1 MIRIGVDI
9 GGTFT
14 DFAVWRSEGDSYVEI
29 ESHKLPTSR
38 PDFAQAVIQG
48 IGDIVTR
55 YGITEADPVIVVHGT
70 TISTNAVIE
79 RSQPPIALL
88 TTQGY
93 RDLLGIARLR
103 LDKPVDLFNR
113 RATPITP
120 RECVFEVKERILAD
134 GSVDTPLDEA
144 SVETAL
150 TAARAK
156 GAGAVAVCF
165 LNSYRSPIH
174 ERRAVE
180 IARQRFPDLL
190 VVASHE
196 VWPQQS
202 EYERAILTLLNV
214 YVKPLMDAYLGR
226 IDAFLMA
233 RLPRARL
240 FVMKSNGGMMSAA
253 EARALPVH
261 TLLSGPAAGVTGAR
275 MLGEFLKLE
284 RILTF
289 DMGGTSTDVS
299 LIEGGRPMITAQA
312 EVGEFPILMPATAV
326 EAMGA
331 GGGSIVWLDG
341 GVMKVGPRSAGSRPG
356 PACYG
361 QGGEDPT
368 LTDAYLICNLL
379 SEKGLLG
386 GRLALD
392 RSLAE
397 RAFAP
402 IAAALGTDVTGAAE
416 SAIAVATSNM
426 LAKIL
431 PYLARVGVG
440 PSDCTLMIFGGA
452 GGLHGPMLA
461 DELGIERIVAP
472 RAPSVFCA
480 FGCLVSDLV
489 HDAVKSVHGIELS
502 DAALAS
508 GLDDI
513 AAQGDAWLERQAD
526 PEQLVGVDRVF
537 TADMRYAA
545 QSFSIAVE
553 LPTGAGAGVAGAQA
567 RFHAEHERLFGHANP
582 ASPVAIDNL
591 RLRSQGRQA
600 KPPLR
605 PLAAGRAPTPIER
618 RGLRLN
624 GGWAGDCP
632 VFAQGE
638 LAPGFAVAGPAII
651 EQDLATL
658 LVPHGFCAS
667 IGAYGDIELRKEH

>member
-1 MIRIGVDI
+1 M
-9 GGTFT
+9 
-14 DFAVWRSEGDSYVEI
+14 
-29 ESHKLPTSR
+29 
-38 PDFAQAVIQG
+38 
-48 IGDIVTR
+48 
-55 YGITEADPVIVVHGT
+55 
-70 TISTNAVIE
+70 
-79 RSQPPIALL
+79 
-88 TTQGY
+88 
-93 RDLLGIARLR
+93 
-103 LDKPVDLFNR
+103 
-113 RATPITP
+113 
-120 RECVFEVKERILAD
+120 
-134 GSVDTPLDEA
+134 
-144 SVETAL
+144 
-150 TAARAK
+150 
-156 GAGAVAVCF
+156 
-165 LNSYRSPIH
+165 
-174 ERRAVE
+174 
-180 IARQRFPDLL
+180 
-190 VVASHE
+190 
-196 VWPQQS
+196 
-202 EYERAILTLLNV
+202 LTLLNV

-284 RILTF
+284 RILTL

-402 IAAALGTDVTGAAE
+402 IAAALRTDVTGAAE

-431 PYLARVGVG
+431 PYLARVGVE

-452 GGLHGPMLA
+452 GGLHGPLLA
-461 DELGIERIVAP
+461 DELGIKRIVAP

-480 FGCLVSDLV
+480 FGCLVSDPRTMPSRVRTEPSSPTKLWA
-489 HDAVKSVHGIELS
+489 DCRARSRRRASALAAGARRRS
-502 DAALAS
+502 AAALAGAS
-508 GLDDI
+508 NR
-513 AAQGDAWLERQAD
+513 A
-526 PEQLVGVDRVF
+526 F
-537 TADMRYAA
+537 TADMQCFMRKLILLPSRS
-545 QSFSIAVE
+545 SF
-553 LPTGAGAGVAGAQA
+553 G
-567 RFHAEHERLFGHANP
+567 
-582 ASPVAIDNL
+582 
-591 RLRSQGRQA
+591 
-600 KPPLR
+600 
-605 PLAAGRAPTPIER
+605 
-618 RGLRLN
+618 
-624 GGWAGDCP
+624 
-632 VFAQGE
+632 
-638 LAPGFAVAGPAII
+638 
-651 EQDLATL
+651 
-658 LVPHGFCAS
+658 
-667 IGAYGDIELRKEH
+667 